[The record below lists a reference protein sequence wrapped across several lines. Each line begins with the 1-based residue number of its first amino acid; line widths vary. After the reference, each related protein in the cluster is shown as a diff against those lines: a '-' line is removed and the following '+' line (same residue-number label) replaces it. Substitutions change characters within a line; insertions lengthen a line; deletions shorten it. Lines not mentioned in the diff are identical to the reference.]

1 MREAVMARRSV
12 QPVSGLALTPGMGY
26 ADAQLI
32 LRSVEDVQIDCDM
45 ERLRAPAKLR
55 HGYIQAFGF
64 SIITS
69 EELNALKRMLHG
81 KRLLEVGAGSG
92 YISRLLAESGAD
104 VTASEMGGWSSY
116 GEAGANPYQR
126 DHEGDSV
133 GMVSS
138 QFDTVLMAWPPLGKP
153 FAAEVARRM
162 SAGQTLFHLGE
173 GAGGCT
179 GDATFYEEL
188 ADESKW
194 LRMDQECEDLNAVH
208 LCFEGIRDHWRV
220 FRRL

>member
-1 MREAVMARRSV
+1 MREAVIAGRALRAV
-12 QPVSGLALTPGMGY
+12 AGLALTPGMGY
-26 ADAQLI
+26 AEAQRI
-32 LRSVEDVQIDCDM
+32 LRAVEDVPIDCDM

-69 EELNALKRMLHG
+69 EELSALQRMLHG

-92 YISRLLAESGAD
+92 YISRLLADSGAD

-116 GEAGANPYQR
+116 GEAGANPYRR

-138 QFDTVLMAWPPLGKP
+138 EFDAVLMAWPPLGKQ

-162 SAGQTLFHLGE
+162 SSGQTLFHLGE

-179 GDATFYEEL
+179 GNATFYEEL
-188 ADESKW
+188 ADGSKW
-194 LRMDQECEDLNAVH
+194 VRMEQECEDLNAAH
-208 LCFEGIRDHWRV
+208 LCFDGIRDHWRV